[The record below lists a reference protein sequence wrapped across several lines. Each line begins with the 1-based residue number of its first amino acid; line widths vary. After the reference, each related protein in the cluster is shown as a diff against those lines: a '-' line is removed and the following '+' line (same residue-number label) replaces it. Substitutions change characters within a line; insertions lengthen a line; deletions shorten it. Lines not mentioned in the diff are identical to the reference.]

1 MSNNPLS
8 MSGLLSGGFDS
19 QISVVFIP
27 EEVTFVDG
35 IAQTTDGTALT
46 FSATTVQP
54 LRPKEIQALGV
65 GLDRI
70 RDYRKIYINTGNL
83 SALQDMAGRFEFLGA
98 QWRVIEVDYRARS
111 SYCRVVVAK
120 RDDT

>member
-19 QISVVFIP
+19 QISVSFIP
-27 EEVTFVDG
+27 ETVEFVDG
-35 IAQTTDGTALT
+35 IAETTDGAPVT

-70 RDYRKIYINTGNL
+70 RDYRKIYINTGNIA
-83 SALQDMAGRFEFLGA
+83 ALQDMEGRFEFLGA
-98 QWRVIEVDYRARS
+98 HWRIIEVDYRARS